1 MDIETQN
8 IEGSEAQGGRS
19 RDAVR
24 RPLTLALVVGATLFG
39 MVLAG
44 GFDLTPS
51 GFAEESTA
59 TMVTV
64 DEPVAGLPSF
74 ADLAEAVSP
83 AVVSIQAVKIERGP
97 RGRGGNPFEFFF
109 GPRNQQPQ
117 ERGEGQEGEP
127 PGRRADS
134 SGSGFVIS
142 ADGLVV
148 TNHHVIEDAEELV
161 VFLNGREYPAEVQ
174 GDDPAT
180 DIALLKIE
188 PEAPLAY
195 LQLADSE
202 TVRVGD
208 WVMAIGSPLQLNNS
222 VSVGVVSAMGRS
234 INITPDASLENFIQT
249 DAAINFGN
257 SGGPLVDLRGRVIG
271 VATAI
276 NFGAENI
283 GFAVPS
289 STLESILPQLKDSGV
304 VRRGYLGV
312 NITDLGFEEAEAFGY
327 DSTDGALVTQVLPE
341 SPAGQAGIRHGDIIF
356 KVDDRDVASNRD
368 LIDYVA
374 SKPPK
379 TKVRV
384 KIFRG
389 GDTVDATVTLGER
402 PGVGEAP
409 PEVVE
414 ETEGSIEWLG
424 LQYQDIS
431 ASVRENHS
439 IPSSVDGVW
448 VTSVRPDSPLFD
460 KNVRPGDVIVD
471 VNGDLI
477 DGVEAFE
484 TAVEGVPSGK
494 FLRFYVSRVD
504 PRTGDV
510 AASFFAVIRVP

>member
-1 MDIETQN
+1 MQSEIKIADMQN
-8 IEGSEAQGGRS
+8 QQ
-19 RDAVR
+19 R
-24 RPLTLALVVGATLFG
+24 RATPGERARKPLTLALVVGATIFG

-51 GFAEESTA
+51 GFAQESEST
-59 TMVTV
+59 MVKVT
-64 DEPVAGLPSF
+64 PVAGLPSF

-83 AVVSIQAVKIERGP
+83 AVVSIQAVKIERRP
-97 RGRGGNPFEFFF
+97 QGRGGDPFEFFF
-109 GPRNQQPQ
+109 GPRRRQAPPQGEDGQQ
-117 ERGEGQEGEP
+117 P

-142 ADGLVV
+142 PDGLIV

-161 VFLNGREYPAEVQ
+161 VALNGREYPAEVQ

-188 PEAPLAY
+188 PEEPLTY

-202 TVRVGD
+202 EVRVGD
-208 WVMAIGSPLQLNNS
+208 WVMVIGSPLQLDNS

-257 SGGPLVDLRGRVIG
+257 SGGPLVDLQGRVIG

-289 STLESILPQLKDSGV
+289 STLDSILPQLRDSGV

-312 NITDLGFEEAEAFGY
+312 NITDLDFDEAEAFGF

-341 SPAGQAGIRHGDIIF
+341 SPAGQAGVKHGDIIVQ
-356 KVDDRDVASNRD
+356 VDDKKVASNRD

-374 SKPPK
+374 SKPPEA
-379 TKVRV
+379 KVKV
-384 KIFRG
+384 KLFRG
-389 GDTVDATVTLGER
+389 GEYMTQTVTLGER
-402 PGVGEAP
+402 PGVGEAEVE
-409 PEVVE
+409 PEP

-431 ASVRENHS
+431 SALRDAHG
-439 IPSSVDGVW
+439 IPSELDGVW
-448 VTSVRPDSPLFD
+448 VTGIEPTSPLFD
-460 KNVRPGDVIVD
+460 ENVRPGDVIVD
-471 VNGDLI
+471 VNGELI
-477 DGVEAFE
+477 DGAEAFE
-484 TAVEGVPSGK
+484 AAVEAVPSGS
-494 FLRFYVSRVD
+494 FLRLYVRRVD
-504 PRTGDV
+504 PRSGEV
-510 AASFFAVIRVP
+510 AASFFAVVRVP

>member
-1 MDIETQN
+1 MDTET
-8 IEGSEAQGGRS
+8 RS
-19 RDAVR
+19 HDNLVSPPRKSREVAR
-24 RPLTLALVVGATLFG
+24 RSLTLALVVGATLFG
-39 MVLAG
+39 MVVAG

-51 GFAEESTA
+51 GFAETSTA
-59 TMVTV
+59 TMVQV
-64 DEPVAGLPSF
+64 EPVTGLPSF

-109 GPRNQQPQ
+109 GPRNQPPQ
-117 ERGEGQEGEP
+117 QGPEGQGEEP

-161 VFLNGREYPAEVQ
+161 VFLNGREYPAEIQ

-188 PEAPLAY
+188 PEEPLAY

-289 STLESILPQLKDSGV
+289 STLESILPQLRDSGV

-312 NITDLGFEEAEAFGY
+312 NITDLGFEEAAAFGF

-341 SPAGQAGIRHGDIIF
+341 SPAGQAGIRHGDIIV
-356 KVDDRDVASNRD
+356 KVDDRDVANNRD

-374 SKPPK
+374 SKPPN
-379 TKVRV
+379 TKVDV
-384 KIFRG
+384 KLFRG
-389 GDTVDATVTLGER
+389 GDYVDTAVTLGER
-402 PGVGEAP
+402 PGVGDAP
-409 PEVVE
+409 PEPAE
-414 ETEGSIEWLG
+414 ETEGAIEWLG

-431 ASVRENHS
+431 GALRDAHS

-448 VTSVRPDSPLFD
+448 VTSVEPDSPLFD

-471 VNGDLI
+471 VNGDQV

-484 TAVEGVPSGK
+484 AAVEAVESGK
-494 FLRFYVSRVD
+494 YLRLYVSRVD
-504 PRTGDV
+504 PRTGQV
-510 AASFFAVIRVP
+510 AASFFAVVQVP

>member
-1 MDIETQN
+1 
-8 IEGSEAQGGRS
+8 SE
-19 RDAVR
+19 
-24 RPLTLALVVGATLFG
+24 
-39 MVLAG
+39 
-44 GFDLTPS
+44 
-51 GFAEESTA
+51 
-59 TMVTV
+59 
-64 DEPVAGLPSF
+64 
-74 ADLAEAVSP
+74 
-83 AVVSIQAVKIERGP
+83 K
-97 RGRGGNPFEFFF
+97 
-109 GPRNQQPQ
+109 
-117 ERGEGQEGEP
+117 
-127 PGRRADS
+127 
-134 SGSGFVIS
+134 
-142 ADGLVV
+142 
-148 TNHHVIEDAEELV
+148 
-161 VFLNGREYPAEVQ
+161 
-174 GDDPAT
+174 
-180 DIALLKIE
+180 
-188 PEAPLAY
+188 
-195 LQLADSE
+195 
-202 TVRVGD
+202 VRVGD

-312 NITDLGFEEAEAFGY
+312 TITDLGFEEAEAFGF

-341 SPAGQAGIRHGDIIF
+341 SPAGQAGIRHGDIITR
-356 KVDDRDVASNRD
+356 VDDRDVASNRD

-384 KIFRG
+384 KIFRA
-389 GDTVDATVTLGER
+389 GDMIDATVTLGER
-402 PGVGEAP
+402 PGVGEAA

-431 ASVRENHS
+431 PSVRENHS

-471 VNGDLI
+471 VNGELI

-504 PRTGDV
+504 PRTGEV